1 MKLWPFSRAQAPSP
15 VVIVERSSSMP
26 RVRAQRSYAAAGMTA
41 RYGDFSRS
49 NRSADAE
56 LMTSLTVMR
65 DRARSL
71 ARNSPT
77 MTRYIQLMQDNIVG
91 ESGFQ
96 FRCRVKK
103 NDGKLDKTLNERVE
117 MAWWRWLKAPT
128 ADGQMTGVDVME
140 QMVETWARDG
150 EYFIELVRGPFNKD
164 MFALNPLEADMC
176 DETLNGVHTPTG
188 NQIRMGVEIDENARP
203 VAYHM
208 FEQHPGDPG
217 WYVNKTT
224 GYRRHRRVEASRIL
238 HIYMRKRPGQTRGE
252 PPTVSVINSI
262 KMLDGY
268 REAEVTGRRIQSA
281 VMGFFKR
288 DLPGASGIDALAT
301 GAGLGTDS
309 ETPALEMELEPGVFK
324 ELPPGMSFEKFEAKG
339 ATTDYKQ
346 FEGQLKR
353 DQAMGLGMSA
363 FTLGMETD
371 GVSYSTGRS
380 VLIEDRDHYR
390 RSQRFFIAPWLK
402 IFELWLNYHSLSPS
416 TEIPPSR
423 LTTIKDNYSITGRG
437 WGWLDPAKDIKAN
450 AEALRTRQTSLS
462 RLAAERGVD
471 FADLIQEIAD
481 DEAMLAGLGLTL
493 TIVEQ
498 LPDPVVDPNGD
509 TLQPET

>member
-1 MKLWPFSRAQAPSP
+1 MKFWPFSKAPVAVVERASP
-15 VVIVERSSSMP
+15 VP
-26 RVRAQRSYAAAGMTA
+26 RVRSQRSYNAAGMSA
-41 RYGDFSRS
+41 RYGDFKRS
-49 NRSADAE
+49 NASADGE
-56 LMTSLTVMR
+56 LLNSLGVMR
-65 DRARSL
+65 DRTRSL

-77 MTRYIQLMQDNIVG
+77 MVRYIQLMQDNVVG
-91 ESGFQ
+91 DAGFQ

-117 MAWWRWLKAPT
+117 MAWWRWLKTPT
-128 ADGQMTGVDVME
+128 VDGQMTGVDVME

-150 EYFIELVRGPFNKD
+150 EYFIEMVRGPFNAD

-176 DETLNGVHTPTG
+176 DETLNGVHSPTG
-188 NQIRMGVEIDENARP
+188 NQIRMGVEINEYGKP

-217 WYVNKTT
+217 WYNSATKV
-224 GYRRHRRVEASRIL
+224 YRRHRRVEASRIL

-252 PPTVSVINSI
+252 PPAASVINSI

-268 REAEVTGRRIQSA
+268 REAEVTGRRVQSA

-288 DLPGASGIDALAT
+288 DLPGPGGIDALAT
-301 GAGLGTDS
+301 HVSDEDEA
-309 ETPALEMELEPGVFK
+309 PKLEMELEPGVFK
-324 ELPPGMSFEKFEAKG
+324 ELPAGMSFEKFEAKG

-353 DQAMGLGMSA
+353 DQSMGLNISA
-363 FTLGMETD
+363 FSLGMETD

-390 RSQRFFIAPWLK
+390 RSQRFFINPWLK
-402 IFELWLNYHSLSPS
+402 IFEKWLDYHTLSAS

-423 LTTIKDNYSITGRG
+423 VKAIKDNYSITGRG

-462 RLAAERGVD
+462 RLAAERGLD
-471 FADLIQEIAD
+471 FPDLIQEIAD
-481 DEAMLAGLGLTL
+481 DEAMMKDLGLTL
-493 TIVEQ
+493 TIVEE
-498 LPDPVVDPNGD
+498 LPEPVEDEKDPNGE
-509 TLQPET
+509 TLQPED

>member
-1 MKLWPFSRAQAPSP
+1 MKLWPFSRAQAPAP
-15 VVIVERSSSMP
+15 VTIVERASPLP
-26 RVRAQRSYAAAGMTA
+26 RTRAQRSYNAAGMTA
-41 RYGDFSRS
+41 RYGDFTRS

-56 LMTSLTVMR
+56 LIISLPVMR

-91 ESGFQ
+91 EAGFQ

-103 NDGKLDKTLNERVE
+103 NDGKLDKTLNQRVE
-117 MAWWRWLKAPT
+117 MAWWRWMKAPT

-150 EYFIELVRGPFNKD
+150 EYFIEMVRGPFNKD

-176 DETLNGVHTPTG
+176 DESLNGVHTPTG
-188 NQIRMGVEIDENARP
+188 NQIRMGVEIDVNGRP

-238 HIYMRKRPGQTRGE
+238 HLYMRKRPGQTRGE

-268 REAEVTGRRIQSA
+268 REAEVTGRRVQSA

-288 DLPGASGIDALAT
+288 DLPGPSGIDALANKVDP
-301 GAGLGTDS
+301 GDD
-309 ETPALEMELEPGVFK
+309 ETPPALEMELEPGVFK

-353 DQAMGLGMSA
+353 DQAMGLGISA
-363 FTLGMETD
+363 FSHGMETD

-380 VLIEDRDHYR
+380 VLIEDRDRYR
-390 RSQRFFIAPWLK
+390 RAQRFFIKPWLT
-402 IFELWLNYHSLSPS
+402 IFEKWLDYHSLSPA

-423 LTTIKDNYSITGRG
+423 LSVIKDCYSIIGRG

-462 RLAAERGVD
+462 RLAAERGLD

-481 DEAMLAGLGLTL
+481 DEAMLAELGLTL

-498 LPDPVVDPNGD
+498 LPEPEDPNTD
-509 TLQPET
+509 PNEPKEA